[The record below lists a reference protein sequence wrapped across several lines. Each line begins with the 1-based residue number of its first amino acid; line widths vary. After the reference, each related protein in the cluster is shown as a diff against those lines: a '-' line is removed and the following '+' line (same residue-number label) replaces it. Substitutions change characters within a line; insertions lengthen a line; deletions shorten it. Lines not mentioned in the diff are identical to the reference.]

1 MGNTILLADK
11 SITIQKIVELTFAED
26 QFEIKCVSDGQAAL
40 DLIPQ
45 VKPDIILA
53 DISLPVKNG
62 YEVCRAVRTD
72 PDFSSFSETPVILL
86 AGIYETMDE
95 DRARQ
100 VEEKVKEVGASDL
113 LSKPFDPQLL
123 TAKVKDLL
131 IQKSIDTF
139 RSEPAAPTETFS
151 FDAASPDAVLFAD
164 TYGNESSLDETGNL
178 SAAQEPSD
186 DTEKTMI
193 LSVPPFS
200 RDMFAQSPPFEKEEE
215 AVKKDTPV
223 DIDSVKPVSEQL
235 FDASDLEAESSQGF
249 FDSSAN
255 SDESAESLF
264 QSTPEIS
271 SPEMQWS
278 DSAFDVISSEASSE
292 QEQPVQYSNYPES
305 SSSSYSEPSAVPA
318 MDEPFGDVLGE
329 SPVQTGWDSAAASDE
344 EVSPFGI
351 PEPQEPETVVDFGDQ
366 TVSYNPNEEISDSLP
381 QDSSAFMMN
390 EPVLDLQEPLEER
403 GTESSEAEVR
413 WAEPVN
419 SFVEEGPVENEQ
431 PAETQG
437 YVENEELESPRIP
450 YVQEPD
456 EAEELQP
463 DLAGG
468 GLISEPPTVAP
479 ESTAKPIVAPV
490 SANQVEITEELIDR
504 IVERV
509 IAKMSLAILS
519 DIVWQVVPDLA
530 EKMIRRELEKLH
542 SDEE

>member
-26 QFEIKCVSDGQAAL
+26 QFEIKCVNDGQAAL

-45 VKPDIILA
+45 IKPDIILA

-123 TAKVKDLL
+123 TAKVKELL
-131 IQKSIDTF
+131 IQKSIGTF
-139 RSEPAAPTETFS
+139 RSQPAASTEAFS
-151 FDAASPDAVLFAD
+151 FDAASPDTALFAD
-164 TYGNESSLDETGNL
+164 TYGNESSLDDTGNFN
-178 SAAQEPSD
+178 AAEEPPD

-215 AVKKDTPV
+215 AVKGDTPV
-223 DIDSVKPVSEQL
+223 DIDSAKPVNEQL
-235 FDASDLEAESSQGF
+235 FDASDLEAEGSQSF

-255 SDESAESLF
+255 SDDSAESLF
-264 QSTPEIS
+264 QNNPEIS
-271 SPEMQWS
+271 STEMQWS

-292 QEQPVQYSNYPES
+292 QEQPVHYTDYPET
-305 SSSSYSEPSAVPA
+305 SSSSYSEPSTVPA

-329 SPVQTGWDSAAASDE
+329 SPVQTGWDFAAASDE
-344 EVSPFGI
+344 EVSPFGL
-351 PEPQEPETVVDFGDQ
+351 PEPQEPEKVVDFGDQ
-366 TVSYNPNEEISDSLP
+366 TVSYNPHEDISASLP
-381 QDSSAFMMN
+381 QDLSAFMMN
-390 EPVLDLQEPLEER
+390 EPVLDLQEPLAER
-403 GTESSEAEVR
+403 VTESSEAEVR
-413 WAEPVN
+413 WAEPVH
-419 SFVEEGPVENEQ
+419 SFVEEGPIENEQ
-431 PAETQG
+431 PAGTQG
-437 YVENEELESPRIP
+437 YVENEEPESPRVP

-468 GLISEPPTVAP
+468 DLISEPPIVTP
-479 ESTAKPIVAPV
+479 EPSATPVLAPV
-490 SANQVEITEELIDR
+490 NANQVEITEELIDR